1 MNTPIG
7 RAPSPPSA
15 DARRT
20 DDAPGADSPE
30 HYQAEAA
37 FERVLRSK
45 SASRERQD
53 DRDDD
58 DAAGDVAALLPMAP
72 QPNAT
77 PAPLAAGPLVAVA
90 AADAPPPL
98 SLRASVEAAFGAPI
112 PPAPVAGEQHTW
124 DVSLREPQGVPV
136 DLRAVRV
143 PPPLPGAAAGAWSL
157 TVSAG
162 RDTQLL
168 ARHASRL
175 HERLRARA
183 LDATHVRVQ
192 RDDDEES
199 AE

>member
-7 RAPSPPSA
+7 RAPTPASSEP
-15 DARRT
+15 RRN
-20 DDAPGADSPE
+20 DDAPRGDGNE
-30 HYQAEAA
+30 RCQAEAA

-45 SASRERQD
+45 TASRERED
-53 DRDDD
+53 DGDDD
-58 DAAGDVAALLPMAP
+58 ETSGDGAAPLPMPSLQAA
-72 QPNAT
+72 QT
-77 PAPLAAGPLVAVA
+77 PATGPLAAVA
-90 AADAPPPL
+90 AVDAPAPL

-112 PPAPVAGEQHTW
+112 PPASAPGEQHSW
-124 DVSLREPQGVPV
+124 EVSLREPQGVPI

-162 RDTQLL
+162 RDAQLL

-175 HERLRARA
+175 HERLRTRA
-183 LDATHVRVQ
+183 VDATHVRVQ
-192 RDDDEES
+192 RDDDEEF